1 MYFYLIGELKAI
13 LMCSAIHARPSLRNS
28 HISIWT
34 ISWFGWLLYG
44 LFFTVWWH
52 ISRIAIIV
60 KKFIFSILNNVNLW
74 HCTLCHIIFRASCDD
89 SLFCEHQKCGVH
101 YFKILIII
109 IIRNEKVCLNS
120 WLLMWYE
127 NIIGDSIA
135 WNYVCCSD
143 HPKHLKQPTSPWMC
157 SVSKS
162 WASELQRTHR
172 DRVYSLFLEKKKWKK
187 NIKWTLR
194 TFRGKSHEERKHFLN
209 CPWTIRIVQSSLNKC
224 CWMQT
229 LNTTLFDGVWKQ
241 CVIFI

>member
-1 MYFYLIGELKAI
+1 MTLYFV
-13 LMCSAIHARPSLRNS
+13 S
-28 HISIWT
+28 HHFQSQLWWLPLLWT
-34 ISWFGWLLYG
+34 PKMWG
-44 LFFTVWWH
+44 
-52 ISRIAIIV
+52 
-60 KKFIFSILNNVNLW
+60 
-74 HCTLCHIIFRASCDD
+74 
-89 SLFCEHQKCGVH
+89 SLFQNTDNNYHKKWQGVS
-101 YFKILIII
+101 K
-109 IIRNEKVCLNS
+109 
-120 WLLMWYE
+120 LLTANVVWKH
-127 NIIGDSIA
+127 NTVGDSIA

-162 WASELQRTHR
+162 WASELQPTHR
-172 DRVYSLFLEKKKWKK
+172 DRVYSLFLEKKKKWKK
-187 NIKWTLR
+187 NIEWTLR